1 MRHKKSF
8 MVQIRNIAC
17 GIIIVLT
24 LVIAFNIFIMRALIS
39 GAFANSVFWS
49 GASIIV
55 SAAAIIIC
63 VILTI
68 VHSLRF
74 NANVIRPISDITV
87 AIDRLTHGRPAES
100 VDFRSDDEIG
110 HLTESV
116 NVLVGRMEKDIEFFE
131 RMKDG
136 DYSRD
141 LPGAAATAR
150 SADEDRLQNV
160 IQSMIDNQR
169 DLIRKLKR
177 VSEQIAEASSEV
189 AGGSQNLA
197 SGSNEQAA
205 AIEEFS
211 GTVNDLK
218 NHADDN
224 AVLAREVVESIKQYS
239 SIVQSIGA
247 DMKLMT
253 DKMNDISESSTRV
266 SSVSDIVE
274 NIAFQTNILA
284 LNAAVEAARAGHH
297 GRGFAVVADE
307 VRQLSSKSADAA
319 HEAAELIKS
328 AIENVN
334 IGNKIA
340 EDAASGMTQIEK
352 IASENENR
360 MSKLSEASIGQSRA
374 ISEVSSSI
382 NQISQ
387 IVQANSALA
396 EESASASQELSMQSK
411 ILNSLVEFYTI
422 ESKTAPQPPRAD

>member
-8 MVQIRNIAC
+8 MVKIRNIAC
-17 GIIIVLT
+17 GIIVVLT
-24 LVIAFNIFIMRALIS
+24 LVIVFNIFVTRALIS
-39 GAFANSVFWS
+39 GTFANSVFWS
-49 GASIIV
+49 DASIII
-55 SAAAIIIC
+55 SAAAIVIC

-68 VHSLRF
+68 AHSLRF
-74 NANVIRPISDITV
+74 NANVIRPICDITV
-87 AIDRLTHGRPAES
+87 AIDRLTHGRPVES

-116 NVLVGRMEKDIEFFE
+116 NVLVERMEKDIEFFE
-131 RMKDG
+131 NMKDG

-141 LPGAAATAR
+141 LPGAAAGR
-150 SADEDRLQNV
+150 SADEDRLKNV

-169 DLIRKLKR
+169 DLILRLRR
-177 VSEQIAEASSEV
+177 VSAQIAEASSEV

-211 GTVNDLK
+211 VTVNDLK

-224 AVLAREVVESIKQYS
+224 AVLAREVVESIRQYS

-253 DKMNDISESSTRV
+253 DKMNDISESSMRV

-297 GRGFAVVADE
+297 GRGFAVVAGE

-319 HEAAELIKS
+319 REAAELIKS

-340 EDAASGMTQIEK
+340 EDAASGMAQIRK
-352 IASENENR
+352 IASENEKR
-360 MSKLSEASIGQSRA
+360 MSTLSEASIGQSRA
-374 ISEVSSSI
+374 ISEISSSI

-387 IVQANSALA
+387 IVQSNSALA

-411 ILNSLVEFYTI
+411 ILDSLVAFYTI
-422 ESKTAPQPPRAD
+422 ESKTAPKPRVD